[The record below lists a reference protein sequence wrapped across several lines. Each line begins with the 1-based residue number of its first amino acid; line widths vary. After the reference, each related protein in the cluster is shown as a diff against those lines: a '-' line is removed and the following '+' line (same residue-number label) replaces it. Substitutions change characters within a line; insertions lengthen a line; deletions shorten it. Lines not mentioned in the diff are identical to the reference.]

1 MVSLLAC
8 GAGYGDQIWD
18 RPEYRPSSDLVLGPW
33 TTVYSGVQGF
43 GIADPFQINLLYQA
57 GIDDGSIEA
66 LNDFNLG
73 SGKLNFDDNEQYV
86 FAFDPDGNL
95 PVYTYP
101 TGDTGTAYWTLTG
114 WHQSIFAGSMEIE
127 QDELGNDVSV
137 FFRVDPAQGY
147 RPFDGDLNVNNVEVF
162 SGIVLSEVVGYRYYY
177 NSPIVPGEGSVLH
190 VELAPVP
197 EPASMAILGMG
208 LVGLVATRMRKRQAV

>member
-1 MVSLLAC
+1 
-8 GAGYGDQIWD
+8 
-18 RPEYRPSSDLVLGPW
+18 
-33 TTVYSGVQGF
+33 
-43 GIADPFQINLLYQA
+43 
-57 GIDDGSIEA
+57 
-66 LNDFNLG
+66 
-73 SGKLNFDDNEQYV
+73 
-86 FAFDPDGNL
+86 
-95 PVYTYP
+95 
-101 TGDTGTAYWTLTG
+101 
-114 WHQSIFAGSMEIE
+114 MEIE